1 MKITKKVKIT
11 IIFIWIAAILSMVI
25 GTAII
30 GRYFITGTYGR
41 NHSLQLLYSEDDPVN
56 DVYKSLSTLR
66 EEVISKVKK
75 DPSYY
80 TTQDNADALD
90 EKSSVLNTH
99 IAVKKGGEYIYSS
112 VDPFSESLKEQLKR
126 NDNSSNINAI
136 DGDSID
142 TGNNSD
148 IKVQEY
154 LITQPSFYLCNQ
166 VSYVLD
172 GSQVDIYMLTY
183 YGNYMAKFRGT
194 IMGYSILMV
203 LMMMLLSGVVAFLV
217 YQQFVNPLVKLKEAA
232 ERMGSGNLDEKIDFG
247 DNRVDEVGELCESFE
262 DMRQKLSDFTKAKM
276 RYEEENR
283 QLISN
288 ISHDLRTPIT
298 TIKGYVE
305 GIMDGVADTPEKQE
319 RYLKMIY
326 SKANEMDSLI
336 NELSLY
342 TNINNNA
349 IPYEFHRVSVKDYFD
364 DCMEEVYTT
373 LLSKNMTLTYK
384 NYCDDDVK
392 VIVDPD
398 QLKRV
403 INNIITNAIKYTDKE
418 YGQID
423 ILVNNAGITKDGLLM
438 AMSED
443 DFCRVIDTNL
453 KGTFNCIRHVARQM
467 LKQKSGRI
475 VNMASIVGLGG
486 NPGQANYAAS
496 KAGVIGLTKTAA
508 KELASRGITVNAVAP
523 GFIRTDMTD
532 VLSDKVKEE
541 TLKNIPMGTYGEP
554 EDVAKAVAFLASP
567 EARYITGQVLC
578 VDGGML

>member
-1 MKITKKVKIT
+1 MKITKKVKIA
-11 IIFIWIAAILSMVI
+11 IIFIWIAAILSMII
-25 GTAII
+25 GTVII

-41 NHSLQLLYSEDDPVN
+41 DRSLQLLYSENDPVN
-56 DVYKSLSTLR
+56 DVYKSLSALR
-66 EEVISKVKK
+66 ENVITKVKK
-75 DPSYY
+75 DPEYY
-80 TTQDNADALD
+80 LDKKNAEALNEKTSANNTQVVIRVD
-90 EKSSVLNTH
+90 
-99 IAVKKGGEYIYSS
+99 GEYIYNAVES
-112 VDPFSESLKEQLKR
+112 FSDSLDRQLR
-126 NDNSSNINAI
+126 MNDNNANINAI
-136 DGDSID
+136 DEKTAETDY
-142 TGNNSD
+142 NSNMG
-148 IKVQEY
+148 VQEY

-166 VSYVLD
+166 VSYSVGD
-172 GSQVDIYMLTY
+172 RHVDIYMLTY

-203 LMMMLLSGVVAFLV
+203 LMMMLLSGVVAFFV
-217 YQQFVNPLVKLKEAA
+217 YQQFVNPLVKLKKAA
-232 ERMGSGNLDEKIDFG
+232 ERMGAGNLDEKIDFG

-262 DMRQKLSDFTKAKM
+262 NMRQKMSDFAKAKM

-364 DCMEEVYTT
+364 DCMEDVYTT
-373 LLSKNMTLTYK
+373 LLSRNMTLTYK

-423 ILVNNAGITKDGLLM
+423 INIYDNDAEVKVSISDNGRGIDSDSLPHIFDRMYRADSARQSRGGSGLGLAICKKIVEEHGGNIYATSQLGVGTTIVFTLKKYIPKVDESENDPGGDQQANIQNKDEQRRENQKKDGQKKGSLQIINSLKK
-438 AMSED
+438 
-443 DFCRVIDTNL
+443 RRDTD
-453 KGTFNCIRHVARQM
+453 
-467 LKQKSGRI
+467 
-475 VNMASIVGLGG
+475 
-486 NPGQANYAAS
+486 
-496 KAGVIGLTKTAA
+496 
-508 KELASRGITVNAVAP
+508 E
-523 GFIRTDMTD
+523 
-532 VLSDKVKEE
+532 
-541 TLKNIPMGTYGEP
+541 
-554 EDVAKAVAFLASP
+554 
-567 EARYITGQVLC
+567 
-578 VDGGML
+578 

>member
-1 MKITKKVKIT
+1 MKITKKVKIA
-11 IIFIWIAAILSMVI
+11 IIFIWIAAILSMII
-25 GTAII
+25 GTVII

-41 NHSLQLLYSEDDPVN
+41 DRSLQLLYSENDPVN
-56 DVYKSLSTLR
+56 DVYKSLSALR
-66 EEVISKVKK
+66 ENVITKVKK
-75 DPSYY
+75 DPEYY
-80 TTQDNADALD
+80 LDKKNA
-90 EKSSVLNTH
+90 EVLNEKTSANNTQVA
-99 IAVKKGGEYIYSS
+99 IRVDGKYIYNS
-112 VDPFSESLKEQLKR
+112 VESFSDSLDRQLR
-126 NDNSSNINAI
+126 MNDNNANINAI
-136 DGDSID
+136 DEKTAETDY
-142 TGNNSD
+142 NSNMG
-148 IKVQEY
+148 VQEY

-166 VSYVLD
+166 VSYSVGD
-172 GSQVDIYMLTY
+172 RHVDIYMLTY

-203 LMMMLLSGVVAFLV
+203 LMMMLLSGVVAFFV
-217 YQQFVNPLVKLKEAA
+217 YQQFVNPLVKLKKAA

-262 DMRQKLSDFTKAKM
+262 NMRQKMSDFAKAKM

-373 LLSKNMTLTYK
+373 LLSRNMTLTYK

-423 ILVNNAGITKDGLLM
+423 INIYDNDAEVKVSISDNGRGIDSDSLPHIFDRMYRADSARQSRGGSGLGLAICKKIVEEHGGNIYATSQLGVGTTIVFTLKKYIPKVDESENDPGGDQQANIQNKDDQRKENQKKDGQKKGSLQIINSLKK
-438 AMSED
+438 
-443 DFCRVIDTNL
+443 RRDTD
-453 KGTFNCIRHVARQM
+453 
-467 LKQKSGRI
+467 
-475 VNMASIVGLGG
+475 
-486 NPGQANYAAS
+486 
-496 KAGVIGLTKTAA
+496 
-508 KELASRGITVNAVAP
+508 E
-523 GFIRTDMTD
+523 
-532 VLSDKVKEE
+532 
-541 TLKNIPMGTYGEP
+541 
-554 EDVAKAVAFLASP
+554 
-567 EARYITGQVLC
+567 
-578 VDGGML
+578 

>member
-1 MKITKKVKIT
+1 MKITKKVKIA

-25 GTAII
+25 GTCII
-30 GRYFITGTYGR
+30 GRYFITGTFGR
-41 NHSLQLLYSEDDPVN
+41 DHSLELLYSQNDPVN
-56 DVYKSLSTLR
+56 DVYKSLSSLR
-66 EEVISKVKK
+66 ESVITKVKK
-75 DPSYY
+75 DPMFYVNE
-80 TTQDNADALD
+80 DNADD
-90 EKSSVLNTH
+90 LNVKASANNTQV
-99 IAVKKGGEYIYSS
+99 AVKMDGEYIYNG
-112 VDPFSESLKEQLKR
+112 VHNFSDALSKQLR
-126 NDNSSNINAI
+126 INDNSTNISAMDEETS
-136 DGDSID
+136 DGDESIR
-142 TGNNSD
+142 
-148 IKVQEY
+148 VQEY

-166 VSYVLD
+166 VSYTVD

-183 YGNYMAKFRGT
+183 YGNYMARFRGT
-194 IMGYSILMV
+194 VMGYSILMI
-203 LMMMLLSGVVAFLV
+203 LIMLIISGVAAILV

-232 ERMGSGNLDEKIDFG
+232 ERMGSGNLEDKIDFG

-262 DMRQKLSDFTKAKM
+262 NMRQRMSDFAKAKM
-276 RYEEENR
+276 QYEDENR

-373 LLSKNMTLTYK
+373 LLSNHMTLTYK

-403 INNIITNAIKYTDKE
+403 INNIITNAIKYTDKD
-418 YGQID
+418 YGQVDINIYDNDAEVKVSISDNGRGID
-423 ILVNNAGITKDGLLM
+423 SNSLPHIFDRMYRAD
-438 AMSED
+438 S
-443 DFCRVIDTNL
+443 
-453 KGTFNCIRHVARQM
+453 ARQ
-467 LKQKSGRI
+467 SRGG
-475 VNMASIVGLGG
+475 SGLGLAICKKIVEEHGG
-486 NPGQANYAAS
+486 NIYATS
-496 KAGVIGLTKTAA
+496 QLGTGTTIV
-508 KELASRGITVNAVAP
+508 
-523 GFIRTDMTD
+523 F
-532 VLSDKVKEE
+532 
-541 TLKNIPMGTYGEP
+541 TLKKYVPKAENGHDGTENGADNQKNGMDNEP
-554 EDVAKAVAFLASP
+554 QKKE
-567 EARYITGQVLC
+567 GQRRNTLQIINSLKKRR
-578 VDGGML
+578 DTDE

>member
-1 MKITKKVKIT
+1 MKITKKVKIA
-11 IIFIWIAAILSMVI
+11 IIFIWIAAILSMII
-25 GTAII
+25 GTVII

-41 NHSLQLLYSEDDPVN
+41 DRSLQLLYSENDPVN
-56 DVYKSLSTLR
+56 DVYKSLSALR
-66 EEVISKVKK
+66 ENVITKVKK
-75 DPSYY
+75 DPEYY
-80 TTQDNADALD
+80 LDKKNAEALNEKTSANNTQVVIRVD
-90 EKSSVLNTH
+90 
-99 IAVKKGGEYIYSS
+99 GEYIYNAVES
-112 VDPFSESLKEQLKR
+112 FSDSLDRQLR
-126 NDNSSNINAI
+126 MNDNNANINAI
-136 DGDSID
+136 DEKTAETDY
-142 TGNNSD
+142 NSNMG
-148 IKVQEY
+148 VQEY

-166 VSYVLD
+166 VSYSVGD
-172 GSQVDIYMLTY
+172 RHVDIYMLTY

-203 LMMMLLSGVVAFLV
+203 LMMMLLSGVVAFFV
-217 YQQFVNPLVKLKEAA
+217 YQQFVNPLVKLKKAA
-232 ERMGSGNLDEKIDFG
+232 ERMGAGNLDEKIDFG

-262 DMRQKLSDFTKAKM
+262 NMRQKMSDFAKAKM

-373 LLSKNMTLTYK
+373 LLSRNMTLTYK

-423 ILVNNAGITKDGLLM
+423 INIYDNDAEVKVSISDNGRGIDSDSLPHIFDRMYRADSARQSRGGSGLGLAICKKIVEEHGGNIYATSQLGVGTTIVFTLKKYIPKVDESENDPGGDQQANIQNKDEQRRENQKKDGQKKGSLQIINSLKK
-438 AMSED
+438 
-443 DFCRVIDTNL
+443 RRDTD
-453 KGTFNCIRHVARQM
+453 
-467 LKQKSGRI
+467 
-475 VNMASIVGLGG
+475 
-486 NPGQANYAAS
+486 
-496 KAGVIGLTKTAA
+496 
-508 KELASRGITVNAVAP
+508 E
-523 GFIRTDMTD
+523 
-532 VLSDKVKEE
+532 
-541 TLKNIPMGTYGEP
+541 
-554 EDVAKAVAFLASP
+554 
-567 EARYITGQVLC
+567 
-578 VDGGML
+578 

>member
-1 MKITKKVKIT
+1 MKITKKVKIA

-398 QLKRV
+398 QFKRV

-423 ILVNNAGITKDGLLM
+423 INIYDNDAEVKVSISDNGRGIDSESLPHIFDRMYRADSARQSRGGSGLGLAICKKIVEEHGGNIYATSQLGVGTTIVFTLKKYIPKVEEIEGDTSDASGEQQANVKKDTQKKDDQRKDNQKKDGQRKGSLQIINSLKK
-438 AMSED
+438 
-443 DFCRVIDTNL
+443 RRDTD
-453 KGTFNCIRHVARQM
+453 
-467 LKQKSGRI
+467 
-475 VNMASIVGLGG
+475 
-486 NPGQANYAAS
+486 
-496 KAGVIGLTKTAA
+496 
-508 KELASRGITVNAVAP
+508 E
-523 GFIRTDMTD
+523 
-532 VLSDKVKEE
+532 
-541 TLKNIPMGTYGEP
+541 
-554 EDVAKAVAFLASP
+554 
-567 EARYITGQVLC
+567 
-578 VDGGML
+578 

>member
-1 MKITKKVKIT
+1 MKITKKVKIA
-11 IIFIWIAAILSMVI
+11 IIFIWIAAILSMII
-25 GTAII
+25 GTVII

-41 NHSLQLLYSEDDPVN
+41 DRSLQLLYSENDPVN
-56 DVYKSLSTLR
+56 DVYKSLSALR
-66 EEVISKVKK
+66 ENVITKVKK
-75 DPSYY
+75 DPEYY
-80 TTQDNADALD
+80 LDKKNAVALNEKTSANNTQVAIRVD
-90 EKSSVLNTH
+90 
-99 IAVKKGGEYIYSS
+99 GEYIYNAVES
-112 VDPFSESLKEQLKR
+112 FSDSLDKQLR
-126 NDNSSNINAI
+126 MNDNNANINAI
-136 DGDSID
+136 DEKTAETDY
-142 TGNNSD
+142 NSNMG
-148 IKVQEY
+148 VQEY

-166 VSYVLD
+166 VSYSVGD
-172 GSQVDIYMLTY
+172 RHVDIYMLTY

-203 LMMMLLSGVVAFLV
+203 LMMMLLSGVVAFFV
-217 YQQFVNPLVKLKEAA
+217 YQQFVNPLVKLKKAA
-232 ERMGSGNLDEKIDFG
+232 ERMGAGNLDEKIDFG

-262 DMRQKLSDFTKAKM
+262 NMRQKMSDFAKAKM

-373 LLSKNMTLTYK
+373 LLSRNMTLTYK

-423 ILVNNAGITKDGLLM
+423 INIYDNDAEVKVSISDNGRGIDSDSLPHIFDRMYRADSARQSRGGSGLGLAICKKIVEEHGGNIYATSQLGVGTTIVFTLKKYIPKVDESENDPGGDQQANIQNKDDQRRENQKKDGQKKGSLQIINSLKK
-438 AMSED
+438 
-443 DFCRVIDTNL
+443 RRDTD
-453 KGTFNCIRHVARQM
+453 
-467 LKQKSGRI
+467 
-475 VNMASIVGLGG
+475 
-486 NPGQANYAAS
+486 
-496 KAGVIGLTKTAA
+496 
-508 KELASRGITVNAVAP
+508 E
-523 GFIRTDMTD
+523 
-532 VLSDKVKEE
+532 
-541 TLKNIPMGTYGEP
+541 
-554 EDVAKAVAFLASP
+554 
-567 EARYITGQVLC
+567 
-578 VDGGML
+578 

>member
-1 MKITKKVKIT
+1 MKITKKVKIA
-11 IIFIWIAAILSMVI
+11 IIFIWIAAILSMII
-25 GTAII
+25 GTVII

-41 NHSLQLLYSEDDPVN
+41 DRSLQLLYSENDPVN
-56 DVYKSLSTLR
+56 DVYKSLSALR
-66 EEVISKVKK
+66 ENVITKVKK
-75 DPSYY
+75 DPEYY
-80 TTQDNADALD
+80 LDKKNAEALNEKTSANNTQVAIRVD
-90 EKSSVLNTH
+90 
-99 IAVKKGGEYIYSS
+99 GEYIYNS
-112 VDPFSESLKEQLKR
+112 VESFSDSLDRQLR
-126 NDNSSNINAI
+126 MNDNNANINAV
-136 DGDSID
+136 DEKTAD
-142 TGNNSD
+142 TDYNSNMG
-148 IKVQEY
+148 VQEY

-166 VSYVLD
+166 VSYYVGD
-172 GSQVDIYMLTY
+172 RHVDIYMLTY

-203 LMMMLLSGVVAFLV
+203 LMMMLLSGVVAFFV
-217 YQQFVNPLVKLKEAA
+217 YQQFVNPLVKLKKAA
-232 ERMGSGNLDEKIDFG
+232 ERMGAGNLDEKIDFG

-262 DMRQKLSDFTKAKM
+262 NMRQKMSDFAKAKM

-373 LLSKNMTLTYK
+373 LLSRNMTLTYK

-423 ILVNNAGITKDGLLM
+423 INIYDNDAEVKVSISDNGRGIDSDSLPHIFDRMYRADSARQSRGGSGLGLAICKKIVEEHGGNIYATSQLGVGTTIVFTLKKYIPKVDESENDPGGDQQANIQNKDEQRRENQKKDGQKKGSLQIINSLKK
-438 AMSED
+438 
-443 DFCRVIDTNL
+443 RRDTD
-453 KGTFNCIRHVARQM
+453 
-467 LKQKSGRI
+467 
-475 VNMASIVGLGG
+475 
-486 NPGQANYAAS
+486 
-496 KAGVIGLTKTAA
+496 
-508 KELASRGITVNAVAP
+508 E
-523 GFIRTDMTD
+523 
-532 VLSDKVKEE
+532 
-541 TLKNIPMGTYGEP
+541 
-554 EDVAKAVAFLASP
+554 
-567 EARYITGQVLC
+567 
-578 VDGGML
+578 

>member
-1 MKITKKVKIT
+1 MKITKKVKIA
-11 IIFIWIAAILSMVI
+11 IIFIWIAAILSMII
-25 GTAII
+25 GTVII

-41 NHSLQLLYSEDDPVN
+41 DRSLQLLYSENDPVN
-56 DVYKSLSTLR
+56 DVYKSLSALR
-66 EEVISKVKK
+66 ENVITKVKK
-75 DPSYY
+75 DPEYY
-80 TTQDNADALD
+80 LDKKNAVALNEKTSANNTQVAIRVD
-90 EKSSVLNTH
+90 
-99 IAVKKGGEYIYSS
+99 GEYIYNAVES
-112 VDPFSESLKEQLKR
+112 FSDSLDKQLR
-126 NDNSSNINAI
+126 MNDNNANINAI
-136 DGDSID
+136 DENTAETDY
-142 TGNNSD
+142 NSNMG
-148 IKVQEY
+148 VQEY

-166 VSYVLD
+166 VSYSAGD
-172 GSQVDIYMLTY
+172 RHVDIYMLTY

-203 LMMMLLSGVVAFLV
+203 IMMMLLSGVVAFFV
-217 YQQFVNPLVKLKEAA
+217 YQQFVNPLVKLKKAA

-262 DMRQKLSDFTKAKM
+262 NMRQKMSDFAKAKM

-373 LLSKNMTLTYK
+373 LLSRNMTLTYK

-423 ILVNNAGITKDGLLM
+423 INIYDNDAEVKVSISDNGRGIDSDSLPHIFDRMYRADSARQSRGGSGLGLAICKKIVEEHGGNIYATSQLGVGTTIVFTLKKYIPKVDESENDPGGDQQANIQNKDEQRKENQKKDGQKKGSLQIINSLKK
-438 AMSED
+438 
-443 DFCRVIDTNL
+443 RRDTD
-453 KGTFNCIRHVARQM
+453 
-467 LKQKSGRI
+467 
-475 VNMASIVGLGG
+475 
-486 NPGQANYAAS
+486 
-496 KAGVIGLTKTAA
+496 
-508 KELASRGITVNAVAP
+508 E
-523 GFIRTDMTD
+523 
-532 VLSDKVKEE
+532 
-541 TLKNIPMGTYGEP
+541 
-554 EDVAKAVAFLASP
+554 
-567 EARYITGQVLC
+567 
-578 VDGGML
+578 

>member
-1 MKITKKVKIT
+1 MKITKKVKIA

-25 GTAII
+25 GTCII
-30 GRYFITGTYGR
+30 GKYFITGTYGR
-41 NHSLQLLYSEDDPVN
+41 DHSLQLLYSENDPVN
-56 DVYKSLSTLR
+56 DVYKSLSSLR
-66 EEVISKVKK
+66 EGVINKVKK
-75 DPSYY
+75 DPDFYIDTKNAEDLNNKTSANN
-80 TTQDNADALD
+80 TQ
-90 EKSSVLNTH
+90 V
-99 IAVKKGGEYIYSS
+99 AVKVDGEYTYNAI
-112 VDPFSESLKEQLKR
+112 DTFSDNLDRQLR
-126 NDNSSNINAI
+126 MNDSKSNINAV
-136 DGDSID
+136 DESSTETGYDSNI
-142 TGNNSD
+142 S
-148 IKVQEY
+148 VQEY

-166 VSYVLD
+166 VSYVND
-172 GSQVDIYMLTY
+172 GKKVDIYMLTY
-183 YGNYMAKFRGT
+183 YGNYMARFRGT

-203 LMMMLLSGVVAFLV
+203 LMMLLLSGVVAVLV
-217 YQQFVNPLVKLKEAA
+217 YQQFVNPLVRLKEAA
-232 ERMGSGNLDEKIDFG
+232 ERMGAGNLEDKIDFG
-247 DNRVDEVGELCESFE
+247 ENRVDEVGELCESFE
-262 DMRQKLSDFTKAKM
+262 NMRQKMSDFAKAKM

-373 LLSKNMTLTYK
+373 LLSKNMSLTYK

-418 YGQID
+418 YGQVDINIYDNDAEVKVAISDNGRGID
-423 ILVNNAGITKDGLLM
+423 
-438 AMSED
+438 SESLPHIFD
-443 DFCRVIDTNL
+443 RMYRADS
-453 KGTFNCIRHVARQM
+453 ARQ
-467 LKQKSGRI
+467 SRGG
-475 VNMASIVGLGG
+475 SGLGLAICKKIVEEHGG
-486 NPGQANYAAS
+486 NIYATS
-496 KAGVIGLTKTAA
+496 QLGTGTTIV
-508 KELASRGITVNAVAP
+508 
-523 GFIRTDMTD
+523 F
-532 VLSDKVKEE
+532 
-541 TLKNIPMGTYGEP
+541 TLKKYIPKNEEYLEQDDVNSGEHAP
-554 EDVAKAVAFLASP
+554 AGKDPQKNNTKKDNQKKSTIQIINPLKKRRDTDE
-567 EARYITGQVLC
+567 
-578 VDGGML
+578 